1 VRNRASASVKLLLEP
16 LVGKESSGHTQ
27 SSKKTS
33 LQFRYSLKRE
43 RDGSVMQLK
52 ATHYDVQE
60 LYTAKADA
68 YRSFSSTFHYG
79 EGLRAVFVASG
90 LLRPSLRVLDAGCGF
105 GTTTFA
111 IVEALRKRN
120 FSYQTIDA
128 FDLTPAML
136 ARFRAN
142 LDANPIADVHLRQ
155 ADVLTLEEL
164 PSSWND
170 YDLILS
176 TSMLEHLPKEELP
189 SALSALRSRL
199 AQNGALLAVITRKNL
214 TTKFLIE
221 WWWHARRYSR
231 RDLQGAFAAAG
242 FRNVRFNQFP
252 FRYCWLNTA
261 NYAVVAK
268 VEGEINSR
276 AG

>member
-1 VRNRASASVKLLLEP
+1 LQVS
-16 LVGKESSGHTQ
+16 HT
-27 SSKKTS
+27 
-33 LQFRYSLKRE
+33 LKRE
-43 RDGSVMQLK
+43 QDGSVMQLK

-60 LYTAKADA
+60 LYTAKEDA
-68 YRSFSSTFHYG
+68 YRSFSSTFQYG
-79 EGLRAVFVASG
+79 KGLRALIAASG
-90 LLRPSLRVLDAGCGF
+90 LLRPNLRVLDAGCGF

-111 IVEALRKRN
+111 IVEALRERN

-155 ADVLTLEEL
+155 ADVLALEEL

-189 SALSALRSRL
+189 SALSGLRSRL
-199 AQNGALLAVITRKNL
+199 AKNGALLVVITRKNL
-214 TTKFLIE
+214 LTKFLIE

-231 RDLQGAFAAAG
+231 RELQGAFAAAG
-242 FRNVRFNQFP
+242 FRNVSFRQFP
-252 FRYCWLNTA
+252 LRYFWLNTA
-261 NYAVVAK
+261 NYAVVGK
-268 VEGEINSR
+268 VEGESNSR

>member
-1 VRNRASASVKLLLEP
+1 
-16 LVGKESSGHTQ
+16 
-27 SSKKTS
+27 
-33 LQFRYSLKRE
+33 
-43 RDGSVMQLK
+43 MK
-52 ATHYDVQE
+52 ALHSEVQE

-68 YRSFSSTFHYG
+68 YRSFSSAFHYG
-79 EGLRAVFVASG
+79 KGLRALFAGSG
-90 LLRPSLRVLDAGCGF
+90 LLRPRLRVLDAGCGF
-105 GTTTFA
+105 GTTTYA
-111 IVEALRKRN
+111 LVEALRERN
-120 FSYQTIDA
+120 FTYQAIDA

-136 ARFRAN
+136 AGFRAN
-142 LDANPIADVHLRQ
+142 LDAHPIADVHFRQ
-155 ADVLTLEEL
+155 ADVLAIEEL

-199 AQNGALLAVITRKNL
+199 AKNGALLVVITRKNWM
-214 TTKFLIE
+214 TKFLIE
-221 WWWHARRYSR
+221 WWWHAGRYSR

-242 FRNVRFNQFP
+242 FRNVRFKQFP
-252 FRYCWLNTA
+252 FRYFWLNTA

-268 VEGEINSR
+268 VEGESNSR